1 MAVAYLVRHAQA
13 SFGAA
18 DYDVLSDGGRRQAEV
33 LGRELARRGVRPDR
47 VVTGSMLRQRD
58 TASLALS
65 AAGWAIAPEADERWN
80 EYDHVA
86 LLDHHRAESRRAF
99 AVGVMTNG
107 RARTV
112 QRALDGALEEWIAA
126 GACATCARPWPVFR
140 DETASALGELL
151 TSLGRGGTG
160 VVVTSGGVVAAICTG
175 LLGLA
180 PEALVRLN
188 RVVVNGSVTKV
199 VRGRSGTS
207 LLSFNEHAHLEGDDP
222 ALVTYR

>member
-1 MAVAYLVRHAQA
+1 MAVVHLVRHGQA

-18 DYDVLSDGGRRQAEV
+18 DYDVLSANGRRQAAV

-58 TASLALS
+58 TAAVALEAGGLAVV
-65 AAGWAIAPEADERWN
+65 PEVDVRWN
-80 EYDHVA
+80 EYDHLS
-86 LLDHHRAESRRAF
+86 LLEHHRAENRRAL

-112 QRALDGALEEWIAA
+112 QRALDGALGEWVAA
-126 GACATCARPWPVFR
+126 GACTTCVRPWPVFR

-151 TSLGRGGTG
+151 TSLGPGGTG

-175 LLGLA
+175 LLGTP

-188 RVVVNGSVTKV
+188 RVVVNASVTKV

-207 LLSFNEHAHLEGDDP
+207 LLSFNEHAFLEGDDP